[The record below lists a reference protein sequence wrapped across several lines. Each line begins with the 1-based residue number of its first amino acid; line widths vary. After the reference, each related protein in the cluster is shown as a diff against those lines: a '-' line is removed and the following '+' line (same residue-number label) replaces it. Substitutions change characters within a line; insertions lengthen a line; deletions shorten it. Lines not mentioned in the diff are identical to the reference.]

1 MGTQKTEKQHNA
13 QSGGILIA
21 AAGSGCGKTMFTCGL
36 LRLLLRR
43 GYHPC
48 AFKCGPDYIDPTFH
62 RRVLGVASYNL
73 DPFFLNEDM
82 LRKLYGKHSANYDI
96 SVIEG
101 VMGYYDGLGFSE
113 RASTCSVAEALP
125 VPVLLLVDCKGMGS
139 SVMAVLEGFVHHRQ
153 PGQIR
158 AVLFNRMSSALY
170 ERAADAARTLG
181 IVPVGF
187 LPERK
192 ELHVE
197 SRHLGLV
204 MADEISDFATKID
217 RIADVMEETV
227 DVEAILKLA
236 QTGQATDGIGKSCV
250 VEMNVESERIC
261 HGAFA
266 GETAQVCPGENDR
279 KTALTHFG
287 QPPLR
292 IAVAQDEAFC
302 FLYEDNLN
310 FLREK
315 GAEVVA
321 FSPLHDE
328 AVPDGCDAL
337 YLGGGYPEL
346 YARQLEQNHSMRK
359 DIREKI
365 EAGMPCIAE
374 CGGFLYLHEELET
387 QDGSTDAATVQDN
400 QGDITGAVVAQN
412 NRETV
417 SAQPKIGGSATPPQ
431 FHKMAG
437 IIPAQALHGHRKGHF
452 GYIEVTLEKDCLL
465 GHRGDS
471 FRAHEFH
478 YWESTMKEADCF
490 VVKPGNG
497 STWREGLCT
506 KTLYAGFPHLYFY
519 GSPKVGEHF
528 LQAAREYHN

>member
-1 MGTQKTEKQHNA
+1 
-13 QSGGILIA
+13 
-21 AAGSGCGKTMFTCGL
+21 
-36 LRLLLRR
+36 
-43 GYHPC
+43 
-48 AFKCGPDYIDPTFH
+48 
-62 RRVLGVASYNL
+62 VLGVASYNL
-73 DPFFLNEDM
+73 DPFFADEDM
-82 LRKLYGKHSANYDI
+82 LRRLYSKHSANYDI

-113 RASTCSVAEALP
+113 KASTCSVAEALS

-139 SVMAVLEGFVHHRQ
+139 SVMAVLEGFVNHRQ

-158 AVLFNRMSSALY
+158 AVLFNRMSPALY
-170 ERAADAARTLG
+170 EKAADAARTLG

-204 MADEISDFATKID
+204 MADEISDFAAKID

-227 DVEAILKLA
+227 DVEAILKLV
-236 QTGQATDGIGKSCV
+236 QTGQESDGIGKSFV
-250 VEMNVESERIC
+250 VEMNLQSERIC
-261 HGAFA
+261 QGAFA
-266 GETAQVCPGENDR
+266 GETAQVCPGENDS
-279 KTALTHFG
+279 KMASTHLG

-292 IAVAQDEAFC
+292 IAVARDEAFC

-315 GAEVVA
+315 GAEIVP
-321 FSPLHDE
+321 FSPLRDRV
-328 AVPDGCDAL
+328 VPDGCDAL

-346 YARQLEQNHSMRK
+346 YGAQLEQNHSMRQ
-359 DIREKI
+359 DIKEKI

-387 QDGSTDAATVQDN
+387 AST
-400 QGDITGAVVAQN
+400 
-412 NRETV
+412 
-417 SAQPKIGGSATPPQ
+417 
-431 FHKMAG
+431 FHRMAG

-452 GYIEVTLEKDCLL
+452 GYVEVTLEKDCLL
-465 GHRGDS
+465 GQKGDS

-478 YWESTMKEADCF
+478 YWESTMKDADCF

-497 STWREGLCT
+497 NTWREGLCT

-519 GSPKVGEHF
+519 GSPKVGEYF
-528 LQAAREYHN
+528 LQAAREYRRREGGTTSEGDRHDKNRVM